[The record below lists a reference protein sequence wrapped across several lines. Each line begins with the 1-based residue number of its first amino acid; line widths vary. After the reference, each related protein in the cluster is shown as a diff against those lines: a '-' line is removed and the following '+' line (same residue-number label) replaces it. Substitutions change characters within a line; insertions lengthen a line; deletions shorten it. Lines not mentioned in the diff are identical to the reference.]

1 MDVEG
6 RCADIPGQG
15 SNLAQ
20 PWRWQSDGGFCGDF
34 SSRSGHLCL
43 GPVGNEGQ
51 PRLQGLCGL
60 ISFVRPSLISILP
73 SLSSDWGLSLLPV
86 VYLKHLIHF
95 ATRALPLCHVLWLFV
110 LQLKS
115 SQTDLK
121 LPKISG
127 SSLFFFVSVNHV
139 VQVLAHS
146 DQLID
151 ASREDW

>member
-1 MDVEG
+1 MFG
-6 RCADIPGQG
+6 T
-15 SNLAQ
+15 
-20 PWRWQSDGGFCGDF
+20 
-34 SSRSGHLCL
+34 
-43 GPVGNEGQ
+43 VGNEGQ
-51 PRLQGLCGL
+51 PCLQGLCGL